1 MTGKTICT
9 AETIEE
15 LETLIN
21 EYFYSTSYKVD
32 GYFYST
38 SYKVDGDRVRSEKTG
53 KTLDDYF
60 VYHDVSGRFRFCRK
74 EV

>member
-21 EYFYSTSYKVD
+21 E
-32 GYFYST
+32 YFYST

>member
-9 AETIEE
+9 AATIEE
-15 LETLIN
+15 LEKLIN

-32 GYFYST
+32 G
-38 SYKVDGDRVRSEKTG
+38 DQVRSEKTE

-60 VYHDVSGRFRFCRK
+60 VYRDISGRFRFCRK